1 MADYYRLLSRVVA
14 GIEKNNGANRRAIYD
29 RARSAMVRQLRAI
42 VPALSESDITRERL
56 ALEEA
61 IRRVEAE
68 CERNLAVS
76 RRLSPA
82 EIRPVTA
89 RQWQPSLGSLPWR
102 RGLHPG
108 WNLNKVR
115 LALWRAV
122 YRIVFVSWLFSLC
135 FLLAE
140 GWFRS
145 GWWDGKIAL
154 TLALS
159 VLMRLADR
167 LDTRFRPRSRPPVA
181 ARNRESGEIAVRA
194 RPRSRDDTAT
204 CGRGLSRRMLRSRTS
219 EQPSCFWRIS
229 PTSNAGSTKSINI
242 SMLSAGRAEHDT
254 VFGIARA

>member
-1 MADYYRLLSRVVA
+1 MADYYRLRSRVVA
-14 GIEKNNGANRRAIYD
+14 GIEKNNGENRRAIYD

-122 YRIVFVSWLFSLC
+122 YRIVFVSCFSVYACFWPRAGSGRDGGTARSLSHLHSACLC
-135 FLLAE
+135 GWPIAWIRDLGHDRGRQSPRGTGSPVKLLSARGRAVVMTPLLA
-140 GWFRS
+140 
-145 GWWDGKIAL
+145 
-154 TLALS
+154 
-159 VLMRLADR
+159 
-167 LDTRFRPRSRPPVA
+167 
-181 ARNRESGEIAVRA
+181 
-194 RPRSRDDTAT
+194 
-204 CGRGLSRRMLRSRTS
+204 
-219 EQPSCFWRIS
+219 
-229 PTSNAGSTKSINI
+229 AG
-242 SMLSAGRAEHDT
+242 D
-254 VFGIARA
+254 